1 MAKNKR
7 PKFLDKETPELLA
20 MLKEILADDEAD
32 TKKALKIAEE
42 LEARQPSESGPLSVD
57 EALKAA
63 ADKMSEAL
71 NSIKAAYDNEVSM
84 MEDTGDEASEDDEEE
99 EEAPPKKAK
108 KEKKEKASKKGKKAK
123 KDEPE
128 EDEDEDE
135 EEDSDE
141 VEDSDEEDPDE
152 AEGSDGEDGEDYSE
166 WPTKDL
172 KKECRTRGIKV
183 TKGMSKADL
192 VKALEADDKD

>member
-128 EDEDEDE
+128 EDEDE
-135 EEDSDE
+135 
-141 VEDSDEEDPDE
+141 EDSDEEEEDDSDE
-152 AEGSDGEDGEDYSE
+152 EDSNEDEGSDDEDGEDYSE

-192 VKALEADDKD
+192 VKALEADDKE

>member
-99 EEAPPKKAK
+99 EEASPKKAK
-108 KEKKEKASKKGKKAK
+108 KEKKEKDSKKGKKAK

-128 EDEDEDE
+128 EDEDEEDSDE
-135 EEDSDE
+135 EEDDSDEEDSDE
-141 VEDSDEEDPDE
+141 D
-152 AEGSDGEDGEDYSE
+152 EGSDDEDGEDYSE

-192 VKALEADDKD
+192 VKALEADDKE

>member
-20 MLKEILADDEAD
+20 LLKEILADDEAD

-71 NSIKAAYDNEVSM
+71 NTIKAAYDNEVAM
-84 MEDTGDEASEDDEEE
+84 MEDTGDEASDEADETDEDEE

-108 KEKKEKASKKGKKAK
+108 KEKKEKAPKKGKKAK
-123 KDEPE
+123 KEEPE
-128 EDEDEDE
+128 EDEEDEDE
-135 EEDSDE
+135 SDEDDSDE
-141 VEDSDEEDPDE
+141 DDS
-152 AEGSDGEDGEDYSE
+152 SDDEDGEDYSE

-192 VKALEADDKD
+192 VKALEADDKE

>member
-99 EEAPPKKAK
+99 EAPPK
-108 KEKKEKASKKGKKAK
+108 KEKKEKAFKKGKKSK
-123 KDEPE
+123 KAEPE
-128 EDEDEDE
+128 EDEDE

-141 VEDSDEEDPDE
+141 GEDSDEDDSDED
-152 AEGSDGEDGEDYSE
+152 EGSDDEDGEDYSE

-192 VKALEADDKD
+192 VKALEADDKE